1 MTAATQAPTTERTP
15 RRILDAAIRVLIRD
29 GTADSSLARFA
40 EEADVSK
47 ALVHYHFHDRE
58 QLLASVMARIGTR
71 VRERE
76 RAAVAQGTGRQ
87 PVDVVWDW
95 LDAEVRRGELR
106 VVLELGLDRA
116 PRLLDAAATV
126 ARQRRADATT
136 TIRTTLARLG
146 LQLRVAPELVGEGW
160 VTFADG
166 FVLDAGSLG
175 GGRVAFDVHWLA
187 VLGLAD

>member
-1 MTAATQAPTTERTP
+1 MSVAGVVPAERAP
-15 RRILDAAIRVLIRD
+15 RRILDAAIRVMIRD
-29 GTADSSLARFA
+29 SAAEASLSRFA

-58 QLLASVMARIGTR
+58 QLLATVVARIGMR

-76 RAAVAQGTGRQ
+76 RAAVAEGTGRQ
-87 PVDVVWDW
+87 PVDVLWDW
-95 LDAEVRRGELR
+95 LDAELRRGELR
-106 VVLELGLDRA
+106 VLLELGLDRA
-116 PRLLDAAATV
+116 PRLRDAAASV

-136 TIRTTLARLG
+136 TVRTTFARLG
-146 LQLRVAPELVGEGW
+146 LHLRVAPELVGEGW
-160 VTFADG
+160 VTFTDG
-166 FVLDAGSLG
+166 MVLDAGSLG

>member
-1 MTAATQAPTTERTP
+1 MSVAGVVPAERAP
-15 RRILDAAIRVLIRD
+15 RRILDAAIRVMIRD
-29 GTADSSLARFA
+29 SAAEASLSRFA

-58 QLLASVMARIGTR
+58 QLLATVVARIGMR

-76 RAAVAQGTGRQ
+76 RAAVAEGTGRQ
-87 PVDVVWDW
+87 PVDVLWDW
-95 LDAEVRRGELR
+95 LDAELRRGELR
-106 VVLELGLDRA
+106 VLLELGLDRA
-116 PRLLDAAATV
+116 PRLRDAAASV

-136 TIRTTLARLG
+136 TVRTTFARLG
-146 LQLRVAPELVGEGW
+146 LRLRVAPELVGEGW
-160 VTFADG
+160 VTFTDG
-166 FVLDAGSLG
+166 MVLDAGSLG